1 MAEFD
6 KTEDKKVQEVLIKKA
21 ELLKNRKNRTFYANM
36 GTVAVLGGIITCPLL
51 IGIFLGGWF
60 DKVLNTEKISWR
72 LNLMLVGFLFGV
84 YYAYRWIKYEGIEKI
99 DEAYRKEHEGQKD
112 NGTK

>member
-21 ELLKNRKNRTFYANM
+21 ELMKNRGNRSLCANFGM
-36 GTVAVLGGIITCPLL
+36 VAVLGVIMTAPLV
-51 IGIFLGGWF
+51 IGILVGNWL
-60 DKVLNTEKISWR
+60 DKDFAVKGFSWR
-72 LNLMLVGFLFGV
+72 LNLMIIGFFMGL

-99 DEAYRKEHEGQKD
+99 DEAYRKEHEGIEK
-112 NGTK
+112 